1 VSHVADDDV
10 GTACD
15 LGEAGP
21 DEPARLHIEDDAFFE
36 DGMKHAIRIE
46 MDRHTGLELPGAE
59 NFGFRIHLRHQS
71 ARLIL
76 FSGAAQ

>member
-1 VSHVADDDV
+1 MSHVADDDV

-21 DEPARLHIEDDAFFE
+21 DEPARLHIEDDAFVE
-36 DGMKHAIRIE
+36 HGMKHAIRIE
-46 MDRHTGLELPGAE
+46 VDRHTGLEMPGAE